1 MFNLSLREF
10 AQQVVETKRISFGDV
25 NRLKRSILPD
35 GIAGREEVELLIGI
49 DRAIGRADPA
59 WSPWLVAAIVDFVVW
74 GDRPTG
80 YVDETAARWLA
91 AALEGSPRTARLIV
105 SEILRE
111 AQAVDPLLAA
121 LAQGHPKRRHKAA
134 AQTATAHLAA

>member
-10 AQQVVETKRISFGDV
+10 TQQVVETKRISFGDV

-80 YVDETAARWLA
+80 YVDEAAARWLA

-121 LAQGHPKRRHKAA
+121 LAQAHPKRRHKAA
-134 AQTATAHLAA
+134 AQIAPEHLAA